1 MERAF
6 NDERKHNVAMRM
18 LRRGLATM
26 AEVAELRGVTRQ
38 YMHKA
43 VLETNLEPQRARERH
58 LKKVWKKMLES

>member
-6 NDERKHNVAMRM
+6 SDERKHNVAMRM
-18 LRRGLATM
+18 LKRGLATM

-43 VLETNLEPQRARERH
+43 VLETNLEPHLARERH
-58 LKKVWKKMLES
+58 LKKVWKKMLKS